1 MCRERIPKGSVI
13 GLLDFKKNKLVYMKK
28 SSTRD
33 NDNFDM
39 HKSLIRLIFHLQ
51 KKWRQGNEDNCDAFM
66 EVTDG

>member
-1 MCRERIPKGSVI
+1 MQ
-13 GLLDFKKNKLVYMKK
+13 K

-39 HKSLIRLIFHLQ
+39 HKSLIWLIFLLQ
-51 KKWRQGNEDNCDAFM
+51 KKWRQGNEGYWDSIM